1 MSWLTITLV
10 VVFGSFLLA
19 YGFTEWLARR
29 ERQRTPATAP
39 APRRRT
45 DSVS

>member
-10 VVFGSFLLA
+10 VVFASFLLA

-29 ERQRTPATAP
+29 ERERFSPPRANDDPRAP
-39 APRRRT
+39 
-45 DSVS
+45 SS